1 MMQLQIFLKTLIVSI
16 LILFN
21 TSFAEE
27 TIEITDDDG
36 VEKCTLLKTVLLFVC
51 SYEQFC

>member
-1 MMQLQIFLKTLIVSI
+1 MQLQIFLKTLIVSS

-36 VEKCTLLKTVLLFVC
+36 VEKKCTLFENGTIVC
-51 SYEQFC
+51 M